1 MTPTAAHP
9 ARPPRTE
16 AGPRFARATKHF
28 FPIDRTRSPAS
39 RLARATAHVALLF
52 RANAR
57 FASPTRTGPR
67 PLHTGAIAHVA
78 RLPRAKEFFAS
89 LARIGTR
96 PPFACAAAH
105 VPPRGKMHEL
115 VPSGAALPQVSQ

>member
-57 FASPTRTGPR
+57 FASPTRTGTR
-67 PLHTGAIAHVA
+67 APL
-78 RLPRAKEFFAS
+78 
-89 LARIGTR
+89 
-96 PPFACAAAH
+96 ACAAAH

-115 VPSGAALPQVSQ
+115 FLSGAALPQVSQ